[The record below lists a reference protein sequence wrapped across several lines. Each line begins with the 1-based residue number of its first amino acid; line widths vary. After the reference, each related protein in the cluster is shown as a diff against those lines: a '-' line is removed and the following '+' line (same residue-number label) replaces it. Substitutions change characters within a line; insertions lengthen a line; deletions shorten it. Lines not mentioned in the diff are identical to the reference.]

1 MHVCFVFGICEP
13 KRCILHVWGLGL
25 DSLTASSSNSVCR
38 CKVNWRTV
46 SHSFALFWGRLYFT
60 HKRCMISPSIPW
72 EGSLN
77 PTFERRLPIS
87 FLTFQSNSLSFAWKK
102 KTAHVRALNTA
113 HVFFLNTTHVFCL
126 NTTHVKRPK
135 TIGLATNRVPVAR
148 FGLKL
153 GQNESQGLQD
163 FF

>member
-38 CKVNWRTV
+38 CKVNWRIV

-87 FLTFQSNSLSFAWKK
+87 FLTFQSNSLSFAWKVK
-102 KTAHVRALNTA
+102 NSTCRGSQHSTCLLSQHDTCLLSQHNTRHA
-113 HVFFLNTTHVFCL
+113 FQSHS
-126 NTTHVKRPK
+126 
-135 TIGLATNRVPVAR
+135 
-148 FGLKL
+148 L
-153 GQNESQGLQD
+153 GQELGPHGSVWAQTRLE
-163 FF
+163 

>member
-1 MHVCFVFGICEP
+1 MSVSFLVSVNP

-38 CKVNWRTV
+38 CKVNWRIV

-87 FLTFQSNSLSFAWKK
+87 LLTSSRTHSHSRGRKKQHMSGLS
-102 KTAHVRALNTA
+102 TQHMHPQND
-113 HVFFLNTTHVFCL
+113 
-126 NTTHVKRPK
+126 
-135 TIGLATNRVPVAR
+135 IGFST
-148 FGLKL
+148 
-153 GQNESQGLQD
+153 QNHSKMVQKWSPT
-163 FF
+163 